1 MADLRR
7 LGKRGS
13 YRLGGQLGGGHGGRG
28 GRGGPA
34 SFGSRQSRISP
45 WWWLAIVLAGA
56 LVIAVTAELGL
67 WFIPFLAGLA
77 MGLIAPRRGW
87 RLRHTLP
94 AVLVMTLIGWGV
106 PLYWLALV
114 QGQPAGATARV
125 IAALAGVAAARG
137 HSAYW
142 SPCSWPSSRP
152 SPASGWAARSTSARA
167 HSPVAPVSACQR
179 HSARS
184 TRISASCRRHRRGS
198 AQASAATVSSGAV
211 GRVRPRRRRAWRVP
225 FGWGAGRLGWG

>member
-1 MADLRR
+1 VADLRR

-114 QGQPAGATARV
+114 QGQPAGAIARV
-125 IAALAGVAAARG
+125 IAALAGVPPHAVFGVLVTLLVAVLQAVAGLWLGRALTPRG
-137 HSAYW
+137 L
-142 SPCSWPSSRP
+142 SR
-152 SPASGWAARSTSARA
+152 
-167 HSPVAPVSACQR
+167 
-179 HSARS
+179 
-184 TRISASCRRHRRGS
+184 
-198 AQASAATVSSGAV
+198 
-211 GRVRPRRRRAWRVP
+211 
-225 FGWGAGRLGWG
+225 